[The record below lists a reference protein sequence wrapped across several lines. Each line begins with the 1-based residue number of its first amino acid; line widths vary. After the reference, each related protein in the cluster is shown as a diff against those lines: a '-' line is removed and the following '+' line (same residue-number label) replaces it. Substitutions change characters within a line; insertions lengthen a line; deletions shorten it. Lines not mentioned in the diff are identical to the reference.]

1 LSSFT
6 RSFAITGA
14 ALASAGALIV
24 ATPTISASPVAGGD
38 VAVGTAAA
46 VDLVSHSEGYGPGI
60 NQGLG
65 YRSWSD
71 DDEGYDDRDDDDDD
85 DEDDDD
91 DDDDDDE
98 YGFSGN
104 IGTIVTDFLAAN
116 QADVLAVTA
125 TIPTFNL
132 GPVAVGNALLAT
144 AYYTGYNGSAAG
156 LEGVVSYVSSQLGT
170 PPADIVASL
179 VLAVTSITPQIN
191 IGPVTVGNGLLANAY
206 ISGYNGSGTGLPGLI
221 SYVTSELGIQAPPA
235 SAVKAAAT
243 VAPAVSAVAATRIA
257 AAAAVET
264 GGDGAATEG
273 LSAGGAREAAEVGSA
288 RGDAEGAE
296 APASVESKAD
306 SAGTARAGRGSA
318 AAKAA
323 GAVSQSKARA
333 ARVAAKTGADAS

>member
-1 LSSFT
+1 MSSFT

-24 ATPTISASPVAGGD
+24 ATPTIGASTVAGSD

-71 DDEGYDDRDDDDDD
+71 DDDDDDDGEGYDDRDDDDDD
-85 DEDDDD
+85 D
-91 DDDDDDE
+91 DE
-98 YGFSGN
+98 YGFGGN
-104 IGTIVTDFLAAN
+104 IGSIVTDFLAAN

-125 TIPTFNL
+125 MIPTFYL

-156 LEGVVSYVSSQLGT
+156 VEGVVSYVSSQLGT

-191 IGPVTVGNGLLANAY
+191 IGPVAVGNGLLAGAY
-206 ISGYNGSGTGLPGLI
+206 FSGYNGSGTGLPGLI
-221 SYVTSELGIQAPPA
+221 SYVTAELGIQAPQA

-264 GGDGAATEG
+264 GGDAAAEG
-273 LSAGGAREAAEVGSA
+273 PSAGSAREAAEVGSSREA
-288 RGDAEGAE
+288 AEGAE
-296 APASVESKAD
+296 APASGESKAD

-318 AAKAA
+318 ATKPA

-333 ARVAAKTGADAS
+333 SRVAAKTGADAS

>member
-1 LSSFT
+1 MSSFT

-24 ATPTISASPVAGGD
+24 ATPTIGASTVAGSD
-38 VAVGTAAA
+38 IAVGTAAA

-71 DDEGYDDRDDDDDD
+71 GDDDDDDGEGYDDRDDDDDD
-85 DEDDDD
+85 D
-91 DDDDDDE
+91 DE
-98 YGFSGN
+98 YGFGGN
-104 IGTIVTDFLAAN
+104 IGSIVTDFLAAN

-125 TIPTFNL
+125 MIPTFYL

-156 LEGVVSYVSSQLGT
+156 VEGVVSYVSSQLGT

-191 IGPVTVGNGLLANAY
+191 IGPVAVGNGLLAGAY
-206 ISGYNGSGTGLPGLI
+206 FSGYNGSGTGLPGLI
-221 SYVTSELGIQAPPA
+221 SYVTAELGIQAPPA

-264 GGDGAATEG
+264 GGDAAAEG
-273 LSAGGAREAAEVGSA
+273 PSAGSAREAAEVGSSREA
-288 RGDAEGAE
+288 AEGAE
-296 APASVESKAD
+296 APASGESKAD

-318 AAKAA
+318 ATKPA

-333 ARVAAKTGADAS
+333 SRVAAKTGADAS

>member
-1 LSSFT
+1 MSRFT

-24 ATPTISASPVAGGD
+24 ATPNIGASPVAEGD

-46 VDLVSHSEGYGPGI
+46 VDLLSHSQGYGPGI
-60 NQGLG
+60 NQGLE
-65 YRSWSD
+65 YRSWS
-71 DDEGYDDRDDDDDD
+71 
-85 DEDDDD
+85 DDD

-98 YGFSGN
+98 GYEGRDDDDDDDNEYGFGGN
-104 IGTIVTDFLAAN
+104 IGSIVTDFLAAN

-125 TIPTFNL
+125 TIPTFYF

-156 LEGVVSYVSSQLGT
+156 VEGVVSYVSSQLGT

-191 IGPVTVGNGLLANAY
+191 IGPVAVGNGLLANAY

-221 SYVTSELGIQAPPA
+221 SYVTAELGIQAPSA
-235 SAVKAAAT
+235 SAVKAAAA
-243 VAPAVSAVAATRIA
+243 VAPAASAVAATRIA

-264 GGDGAATEG
+264 GGDGTAAEG
-273 LSAGGAREAAEVGSA
+273 LSAGSAREAAEVSSSREA
-288 RGDAEGAE
+288 AEVAE
-296 APASVESKAD
+296 APASGESKVD

-318 AAKAA
+318 AAKPA
-323 GAVSQSKARA
+323 GAVGQGKARA

>member
-1 LSSFT
+1 MSSFT

-24 ATPTISASPVAGGD
+24 ATPTIGASTVAGSD

-46 VDLVSHSEGYGPGI
+46 VDLLSHSEGYGPGI

-71 DDEGYDDRDDDDDD
+71 DDDDDDDGEGYDDRDDDDDD
-85 DEDDDD
+85 D
-91 DDDDDDE
+91 DE
-98 YGFSGN
+98 YGFGGN
-104 IGTIVTDFLAAN
+104 IGSIVTDFLAAN

-125 TIPTFNL
+125 MIPTFYL

-156 LEGVVSYVSSQLGT
+156 VEGVVSYVSSQLGT

-191 IGPVTVGNGLLANAY
+191 IGPVAVGNGLLAGAY
-206 ISGYNGSGTGLPGLI
+206 FSGYNGSGTGLPGLI
-221 SYVTSELGIQAPPA
+221 SYVTAELGIQAPPA

-264 GGDGAATEG
+264 GGDAAAEG
-273 LSAGGAREAAEVGSA
+273 PSAGSAREAAEVGSSREA
-288 RGDAEGAE
+288 AEGAE
-296 APASVESKAD
+296 APASGESKAD

-318 AAKAA
+318 ATKPA

-333 ARVAAKTGADAS
+333 SRVAAKTGADAS

>member
-24 ATPTISASPVAGGD
+24 ATPTIGASTVAGSD
-38 VAVGTAAA
+38 IAVGTAAA

-71 DDEGYDDRDDDDDD
+71 GDDDDDDGEGYDDRDDDDDD
-85 DEDDDD
+85 D
-91 DDDDDDE
+91 DE
-98 YGFSGN
+98 YGFGGN
-104 IGTIVTDFLAAN
+104 IGSIVTDFLAAN

-125 TIPTFNL
+125 MIPTFYL

-156 LEGVVSYVSSQLGT
+156 VEGVVSYVSSQLGT

-191 IGPVTVGNGLLANAY
+191 IGPVAVGNGLLAGAY
-206 ISGYNGSGTGLPGLI
+206 FSGYNGSGTGLPGLI
-221 SYVTSELGIQAPPA
+221 SYVTAELGIQAPPA

-264 GGDGAATEG
+264 GGDAAAEG
-273 LSAGGAREAAEVGSA
+273 PSAGSAREAAEVGSSREA
-288 RGDAEGAE
+288 AEGAE
-296 APASVESKAD
+296 APASGESKAD

-318 AAKAA
+318 ATKPA

-333 ARVAAKTGADAS
+333 SRVAAKTGADAS

>member
-24 ATPTISASPVAGGD
+24 ATPTIGASTVAGSD

-71 DDEGYDDRDDDDDD
+71 DDDDDDDGEGYDDRDDDDDD
-85 DEDDDD
+85 D
-91 DDDDDDE
+91 DE
-98 YGFSGN
+98 YGFGGN
-104 IGTIVTDFLAAN
+104 IGSIVTDFLAAN

-125 TIPTFNL
+125 MIPTFYL

-156 LEGVVSYVSSQLGT
+156 VEGVVSYVSSQLGT

-191 IGPVTVGNGLLANAY
+191 IGPVAVGNGLLAGAY
-206 ISGYNGSGTGLPGLI
+206 FSGYNGSGTGLPGLI
-221 SYVTSELGIQAPPA
+221 SYVTAELGIQAPSA

-264 GGDGAATEG
+264 GGAAAAAEG
-273 LSAGGAREAAEVGSA
+273 LSAGSAREAAEVGSA
-288 RGDAEGAE
+288 READEGAE

-318 AAKAA
+318 ATKPA

-333 ARVAAKTGADAS
+333 SRVAAKTGADAS

>member
-1 LSSFT
+1 
-6 RSFAITGA
+6 
-14 ALASAGALIV
+14 LASAGALIV
-24 ATPTISASPVAGGD
+24 ATPNIGASPVAGGD

-71 DDEGYDDRDDDDDD
+71 DDDDDDDDEGYDDRDDDDN
-85 DEDDDD
+85 
-91 DDDDDDE
+91 DDDDE

-104 IGTIVTDFLAAN
+104 IGTIVTDCLAAN

-179 VLAVTSITPQIN
+179 VLAVTSMTPQIN
-191 IGPVTVGNGLLANAY
+191 IGPVAVGNGLLANAY

-221 SYVTSELGIQAPPA
+221 SYVTAELGIQAPPA

>member
-1 LSSFT
+1 
-6 RSFAITGA
+6 
-14 ALASAGALIV
+14 
-24 ATPTISASPVAGGD
+24 
-38 VAVGTAAA
+38 
-46 VDLVSHSEGYGPGI
+46 
-60 NQGLG
+60 
-65 YRSWSD
+65 
-71 DDEGYDDRDDDDDD
+71 
-85 DEDDDD
+85 
-91 DDDDDDE
+91 
-98 YGFSGN
+98 
-104 IGTIVTDFLAAN
+104 
-116 QADVLAVTA
+116 VTA
-125 TIPTFNL
+125 TIPTFYL

-191 IGPVTVGNGLLANAY
+191 IGPVAVGNGLLANAY

-243 VAPAVSAVAATRIA
+243 VAPAVSAVVATRIA
-257 AAAAVET
+257 APAAS
-264 GGDGAATEG
+264 EG
-273 LSAGGAREAAEVGSA
+273 LSAGAAREAAEVGSA
-288 RGDAEGAE
+288 PEADGVGSAHEAEVGSARGAAEGAE
-296 APASVESKAD
+296 VSASVESKAD
-306 SAGTARAGRGSA
+306 SAGSARAGRGSA

>member
-24 ATPTISASPVAGGD
+24 ATPTIGASTVAGSD

-46 VDLVSHSEGYGPGI
+46 VDLLSHSEGYGPGI

-71 DDEGYDDRDDDDDD
+71 DDDDDDDGEGYDDRDDDDDD
-85 DEDDDD
+85 D
-91 DDDDDDE
+91 DE
-98 YGFSGN
+98 YGFGGN
-104 IGTIVTDFLAAN
+104 IGSIVTDFLAAN

-125 TIPTFNL
+125 MIPTFYL

-156 LEGVVSYVSSQLGT
+156 VEGVVSYVSSQLGT

-191 IGPVTVGNGLLANAY
+191 IGPVAVGNGLLAGAY
-206 ISGYNGSGTGLPGLI
+206 FSGYNGSGTGLPGLI
-221 SYVTSELGIQAPPA
+221 SYVTAELGIQAPPA

-264 GGDGAATEG
+264 GGDAAAEG
-273 LSAGGAREAAEVGSA
+273 PSAGSAREAAEVGSSREA
-288 RGDAEGAE
+288 AEGAE
-296 APASVESKAD
+296 APASGESKAD

-318 AAKAA
+318 ATKPA

-333 ARVAAKTGADAS
+333 SRVAAKTGADAS